1 MDLGL
6 KDKSALV
13 AASSKGLGYG
23 IAKALAANGA
33 KVSLCSRSADDV
45 AAAAQTIAN
54 DYGVE
59 TLATACDVRS
69 AADIQ
74 AWVDKTAEAWGAID
88 CLVVNAGG
96 PPAMTVMEVND
107 DDFQAAFELTLLS
120 SFRMMRMA
128 ILHMSRGGSIL
139 TVTSSSIKE
148 PSPRL
153 GLSTIM
159 RAGVAGMVKT
169 MADEL
174 AGDGIRVNN
183 LIPGRIDTDRVAQL
197 DAVTSE
203 KTGMSMD
210 EVKSRAIAGIPLGR
224 YGTIDDFGAAGAF
237 LLSPAASYITGATL
251 RVDGGAMRS
260 I

>member
-6 KDKSALV
+6 NDKVALV

-23 IAKALAANGA
+23 IAKALAADGA
-33 KVSLCSRSADDV
+33 KVSLCSRSADEV
-45 AAAAQTIAN
+45 AAAAERITE
-54 DYGVE
+54 DCGVE
-59 TLATACDVRS
+59 TLATACDVRVAS
-69 AADIQ
+69 DIQ
-74 AWVDKTAEAWGAID
+74 AWVDKTVSAWGAID

-96 PPAMTVMEVND
+96 PPAMTLSEASD

-120 SFRMMRMA
+120 SFRMIRMTVP
-128 ILHMSRGGSIL
+128 HMSAGGSVL

-153 GLSTIM
+153 GLSTVM

-169 MADEL
+169 LADEL
-174 AGDGIRVNN
+174 AGDGIRLNN

-203 KTGMSMD
+203 KTGLSMD
-210 EVKSRAIAGIPLGR
+210 DVKARAIAGIPLGR

-251 RVDGGAMRS
+251 RVDGGSMRS